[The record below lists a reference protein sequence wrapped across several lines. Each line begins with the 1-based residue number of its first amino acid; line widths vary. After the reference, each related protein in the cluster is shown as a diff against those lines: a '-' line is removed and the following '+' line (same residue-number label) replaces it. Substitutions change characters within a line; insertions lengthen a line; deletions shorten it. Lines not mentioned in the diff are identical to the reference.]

1 MMLRMIMTI
10 GRKERR
16 VLMVE
21 MITTFVTSDDK
32 RSTLALFKFCG
43 VRQPQ
48 AKVVLT

>member
-21 MITTFVTSDDK
+21 ITTFVRSDDK